1 MKVLDLLFKKDHT
14 GKRTPTILMWSI
26 ICVGVFVTFFLS
38 KEEKVVKDKTPEQE
52 IIKRQDVTNA
62 SIEASQNGK
71 RKEDILA
78 SLLLSGAKKEKATKD
93 SERLTRNKAD
103 AQVIVYD
110 NTKSSDKYK
119 AKHKLPLGTMIE
131 CMLIHNIVTNNFS
144 SPVIAQVAD
153 DFYFNGILLLSRDTR
168 IYGEARAGRER
179 DRVLVAF
186 KTIVLH
192 DGTEFPIQARGLN
205 ADGSGGIKATIVNE
219 FTKEKLLTKVM
230 NFFSG
235 AFLGFQEKTTNAIT
249 GIDQVS
255 VNSRNAIL
263 EGGSKVFS
271 EEAKRMQ
278 DEVRNA
284 QGYGVIV
291 AGERLIIYF
300 DESVE
305 IRTK

>member
-1 MKVLDLLFKKDHT
+1 M
-14 GKRTPTILMWSI
+14 PTVLMWSL
-26 ICVGVFVTFFLS
+26 ICVGVFATFLLS
-38 KEEKVVKDKTPEQE
+38 KGEKPVGDKSPKQE
-52 IIKRQDVTNA
+52 IIKRQDVANA
-62 SIEASQNGK
+62 SIASNFVEK
-71 RKEDILA
+71 RREDIFA
-78 SLLLSGAKKEKATKD
+78 SLLVSGSNKGKTSKD
-93 SERLTRNKAD
+93 IVRKTRNKTD
-103 AQVIVYD
+103 PRVIVYD
-110 NTKSSDKYK
+110 NTQSFGKYK
-119 AKHKLPLGTMIE
+119 TKRKVPLGTMIE

-144 SPVIAQVAD
+144 SPVIAQVVD
-153 DFYFNGILLLSRDTR
+153 DFYFNGVLLLPRDAR

-192 DGTEFPIQARGLN
+192 DGTEVLIKARGLN
-205 ADGSGGIKATIVNE
+205 ADGSGGIKATIINE
-219 FTKEKLLTKVM
+219 FTKQKIMTRIM
-230 NFFSG
+230 NFLG
-235 AFLGFQEKTTNAIT
+235 GMFLGFQEKTTNAIT
-249 GIDQVS
+249 GLGQVS

-291 AGERLIIYF
+291 AGERLVIYF

-305 IRTK
+305 IRTN